1 MITKKNIEGLNKL
14 FELASTNLRV
24 AKIILDQ
31 IPAGKLDYNK
41 VKDMTKSEDA
51 EVHEFALVVL
61 LKKFPE
67 KAMNCYALRKA
78 MKSSYPDVQN
88 LAGGLLVENFSLSL
102 QELVEMQTLSDPA
115 VRNAARMLALQRKRK
130 KINHKFLI
138 KKRESADD
146 PNVIALI
153 DELLEKNFQWK
164 TKKEINAKKFVQ
176 EYFPD

>member
-1 MITKKNIEGLNKL
+1 VITKKNIEGLNKL

-88 LAGGLLVENFSLSL
+88 LAGGLACRKFFTKSPRACRNANVKRSRR
-102 QELVEMQTLSDPA
+102 
-115 VRNAARMLALQRKRK
+115 RNAARMLALQRKRK
-130 KINHKFLI
+130 K
-138 KKRESADD
+138 
-146 PNVIALI
+146 
-153 DELLEKNFQWK
+153 
-164 TKKEINAKKFVQ
+164 
-176 EYFPD
+176 